1 MTGLSTEPRPTAL
14 HAFDVTTEG
23 NAVPAASV
31 TPTIPD
37 GVAYRWLHFDLGDPH
52 LAQWCADVLPP
63 RAARALLAAKTRP
76 HMDDDEKGIVLT
88 LRGINLNDGQEMAD
102 MVSLRIWLTRDL
114 IVSVRRMR
122 VFAMDDVAQAIK
134 AGDCPPTSAHLVARV
149 TENLVERIETVSVD
163 LEERADAMEDIVYE
177 AGATEVPNLFDIQR
191 TAIRLRRHIGPL
203 KDALSAL
210 AANHNGTIPAVLRN
224 RMRDTANRAM
234 RSVEEVEEVRDRLRA
249 LSSHIDMTN
258 EAHVAR
264 NGYTL
269 SVVAAIFLPISFLT
283 GLLGV
288 NVGGVPGVD
297 NPYAFTIL
305 CGLMIA
311 FGIGTYAVL
320 RWIKWF

>member
-1 MTGLSTEPRPTAL
+1 L
-14 HAFDVTTEG
+14 HAYDIAHDGTS
-23 NAVPAASV
+23 APAAAISDDV
-31 TPTIPD
+31 GEGI
-37 GVAYRWLHFDLGDPH
+37 AYRWLHFDLADPQ
-52 LAQWCADVLPP
+52 LRAWCDDALPP

-88 LRGINLNDGQEMAD
+88 LRGINLNDGQELAD
-102 MVSLRIWLTRDL
+102 MVSLRLWVTPRL
-114 IVSVRRMR
+114 IISVRRFR
-122 VFAMDDVAQAIK
+122 VFAMDDLAQAI
-134 AGDCPPTSAHLVARV
+134 AANDCPASTGHMIARI
-149 TENLVERIETVSVD
+149 TENIVDRIETVSVE
-163 LEERADAMEDIVYE
+163 LEERADTMEDSVYE
-177 AGATEVPNLFDIQR
+177 NGATEVPDLFNLQR

-210 AANHNGTIPAVLRN
+210 ALNHGGIIPGTLRN

-249 LSSHIDMTN
+249 LSAHLDLSH
-258 EAHVAR
+258 EARVAR

-269 SVVAAIFLPISFLT
+269 SVVAAIFLPLGFIT

-297 NPYAFTIL
+297 NPDAFMIL
-305 CGLMIA
+305 CAAMIVLGVA
-311 FGIGTYAVL
+311 VYGVL